1 MSCDCDFRRDLRTLK
16 LPVGNKS
23 RPEGSIAERYVAN
36 ECLIFCA
43 RYLPGVETKE
53 NRSSRNNDD
62 GDEGYK
68 GLSVF
73 SLRCRALSKKKDIRP
88 DHSLIDQAHTHVLFN
103 CDEVQ
108 SYAK

>member
-1 MSCDCDFRRDLRTLK
+1 MSCDFDVHSDLRMLK
-16 LPVGNKS
+16 LSVGNKS
-23 RPEGSIAERYVAN
+23 YLEGSTAEQYVAN
-36 ECLIFCA
+36 RCLICCA

-62 GDEGYK
+62 GDEGHK

-73 SLRCRALSKKKDIRP
+73 SLRCRALSKKRGIRP
-88 DHSLIDQAHTHVLFN
+88 DHSLIGEAHTYALFN
-103 CDEVQ
+103 CDEVR